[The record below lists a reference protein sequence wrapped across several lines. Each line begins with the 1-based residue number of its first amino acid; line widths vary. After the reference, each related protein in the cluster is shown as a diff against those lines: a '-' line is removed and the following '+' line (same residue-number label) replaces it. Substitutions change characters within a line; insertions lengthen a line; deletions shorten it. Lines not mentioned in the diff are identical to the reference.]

1 VSKKVMTEKMETP
14 NLVVVDLN
22 NPKHQHALIKL
33 MNDYMEDEMGMG
45 KPMPDGL
52 GTKLIIGLKKHWA
65 YLGFFA
71 VAGGEFAALANCNV
85 NFSTWQ
91 TKPLINIHDF
101 IVVSNF
107 RKMGIGQFL
116 LKEIEKYARKEGYCR
131 LNLEV
136 RHDNYKA
143 QKLYK
148 KVGFTECQPP
158 NYFWEKRW

>member
-1 VSKKVMTEKMETP
+1 MKTPELIKV
-14 NLVVVDLN
+14 NLN
-22 NPKHQHALIKL
+22 NPEHQKALISL
-33 MNDYMEDEMGMG
+33 MNDYMKDDMGRG
-45 KPMPDGL
+45 KPMPEGM
-52 GTKLIIGLKKHWA
+52 GSKLIEGLKNHRA

-71 VAGGEFAALANCNV
+71 VVDNEFTALANCNL
-85 NFSTWQ
+85 NFSTWDV
-91 TKPLINIHDF
+91 KPLINIHDF
-101 IVVSNF
+101 IVSSDF

-116 LKEIEKYARKEGYCR
+116 LNEIEKYARKEGYCR

-148 KVGFTECQPP
+148 KVGFQECKPP